1 MIKTILIATD
11 FSLESLEILKKFLKI
26 KQNRMTRINII
37 FFSFRDMIWA
47 ILSEISYSTPKVRF
61 LKR

>member
-47 ILSEISYSTPKVRF
+47 ILSEISYLIPKVRF